1 MPFITKDLSKA
12 IIKRLKL
19 RNNFLKNK
27 TDANRVLYKKQRNY
41 CIFLLRKS
49 KTNYHAKLD
58 QKNFSDSKL
67 TWKVTKPSLSD
78 KSCDKHQINLVEKG
92 TILQTDLETAEA
104 LDTSLKNI
112 VKNHEIIQVKLYS

>member
-49 KTNYHAKLD
+49 KTNCHANLD

-67 TWKVTKPSLSD
+67 IWKVTKPSLSE
-78 KSCDKHQINLVEKG
+78 KSCVKHQINLVEKG
-92 TILQTDLETAEA
+92 KILKMDLETAEA
-104 LDTSLKNI
+104 LDTSLRNI
-112 VKNHEIIQVKLYS
+112 VKNLEII